1 MSEKNQH
8 DGEKFTAHA
17 KAEYIASLQK
27 AMIQIGNVWD
37 SVNKWSWCFDS
48 NDEYDL
54 AECEAH
60 LKAAEDVLRDLICR
74 AKCRSTEE

>member
-8 DGEKFTAHA
+8 DGEKFTARA
-17 KAEYIASLQK
+17 KAECIASLQK
-27 AMIQIGNVWD
+27 AMIQIGNALD
-37 SVNKWSWCFDS
+37 SVNKWGWCFDS

-60 LKAAEDVLRDLICR
+60 LKAAEDALRDLICR

>member
-1 MSEKNQH
+1 MGKNNQR

-27 AMIQIGNVWD
+27 AMVQIGNAWD
-37 SVNKWSWCFDS
+37 SVNKWGWCFDS

-60 LKAAEDVLRDLICR
+60 LKDAEDVLRDLICR

>member
-8 DGEKFTAHA
+8 NGEKFTAHA
-17 KAEYIASLQK
+17 KAECIASLQK
-27 AMIQIGNVWD
+27 AMIQIGSAWD
-37 SVNKWSWCFDS
+37 SVNKWGWCFDS

-54 AECEAH
+54 TECEAH
-60 LKAAEDVLRDLICR
+60 LKDAEDVLRDLICR